1 MAPFFGARKIAR
13 AVGLRPLVLVCALG
27 IAHACAPAGTSVPP
41 TPQQL
46 RVRVITTND
55 FHGNLAPRTSG
66 GRLVG
71 GAATLAA
78 YFARETAA
86 FDGPTIILDGGDIMQ
101 GTPVSNLT
109 RGRSVIDYY
118 NAAGYDAAAV
128 GNHEFDFG
136 TAVLRE
142 RMAQAQFPLLA
153 ANILVTGSDTTP
165 SWLRGTTILERDGVR
180 IGVIGLI
187 TEETPTAT
195 MPDHVAGLTFVNG
208 ATIIDRHVPALRA
221 AGAHFVIVVAHEG
234 VYCEAETR
242 NCRGEMARWLEAV
255 RNKPDLVVG
264 GHTHEVVR
272 TAINGIPFVES
283 GQWGE
288 RYTVV
293 DLHRV
298 SADSVAVIVRGSPTV
313 FVDSI
318 RPDPTLAAMVERI
331 SREIQPQLDRVITT
345 AADSI
350 RRNSP
355 EMEMG
360 RLIADA
366 QRAKT
371 NAQVALMN
379 SGGVRAPLDPG
390 PVTWGELYR
399 VQPFGNKLMVLQ
411 LRGADLRAAL
421 EHSVAQHS
429 PRAFLSGAT
438 VTYDT
443 TAAPGSRVR
452 EIRLHTGEAFS
463 DAATYTVTVSDF
475 MASGGDGYSMF
486 ARALDARATGVID
499 LDALIE
505 YLQTMP
511 QPVRPPRDVR
521 FRAVPER

>member
-1 MAPFFGARKIAR
+1 MITR
-13 AVGLRPLVLVCALG
+13 AVGLRPLVLVCALLLAG
-27 IAHACAPAGTSVPP
+27 ACASNPPAPARQVS
-41 TPQQL
+41 L
-46 RVRVITTND
+46 RVLTTND
-55 FHGNLAPRTSG
+55 FHGNLAPRNSG
-66 GRLVG
+66 GRMVG

-78 YFARETAA
+78 YFAREAA
-86 FDGPTIILDGGDIMQ
+86 SFDGPTIVLDGGDIMQ

-109 RGRSVIDYY
+109 RGRSVIEYY
-118 NAAGYDAAAV
+118 NAAGYDAAAL

-165 SWLRGTTILERDGVR
+165 SWIRGTAIIERQGVR
-180 IGVIGLI
+180 IGMIGLI

-195 MPDHVAGLTFVNG
+195 MSEYVAGLTFANG
-208 ATIIDRHVPALRA
+208 GTIIDRHVPALRA
-221 AGAHFVIVVAHEG
+221 AGVDFVIVVAHEG
-234 VYCEAETR
+234 TYCDTPTT
-242 NCRGEMARWLEAV
+242 NCSGEMVRWLSTV

-272 TAINGIPFVES
+272 TTINGIPFVES

-288 RYTVV
+288 HYTVV

-298 SADSVAVIVRGSPTV
+298 RRDSVAVNVRGSPTV
-313 FVDSI
+313 YVDSI
-318 RPDPTLAAMVERI
+318 TPDPQLAAMVERI
-331 SREIQPQLDRVITT
+331 TREIQPQLDRVIAT
-345 AADSI
+345 ADDSI
-350 RRNSP
+350 RRGGP

-371 NAQVALMN
+371 GAQIALMN
-379 SGGVRAPLDPG
+379 SGGVRAPVDPG
-390 PVTWGELYR
+390 PITWGELYR
-399 VQPFGNKLMVLQ
+399 VQPFVNKLMVLT
-411 LRGADLRAAL
+411 LRGADVRAAL
-421 EHSVAQHS
+421 EHSVAGRGL
-429 PRAFLSGAT
+429 RAFVSGAT

-443 TAAPGSRVR
+443 TAADGSRVR
-452 EIRLHTGEAFS
+452 EIRLANGAAI
-463 DAATYTVTVSDF
+463 DDVATYTVTVSDF

-486 ARALDARATGVID
+486 ARAVASRATGVID

-505 YLQTMP
+505 YLQAMP

-521 FRAVPER
+521 LRAIPQR